1 MRRRTTPFLFAAP
14 LALVLLL
21 TSAPAQAGRLLG
33 TAAPSNAPQARL
45 AAILADPARYHEKS
59 VVLRGT
65 VSAQCA
71 SLCEFTFQDGPH
83 KSLIYPQGFKLPKL
97 KKGEP
102 VRLYARVTA
111 GERNVVLTALGLER
125 K

>member
-1 MRRRTTPFLFAAP
+1 MRHRIVPFVLAAQLA
-14 LALVLLL
+14 LALVPQPAAARKALGAAIPAG
-21 TSAPAQAGRLLG
+21 APA
-33 TAAPSNAPQARL
+33 ARL
-45 AAILADPARYHEKS
+45 SAILAEPARYHDQS

-65 VSAQCA
+65 VNSQCA

-97 KKGEP
+97 KKGES
-102 VRLYARVTA
+102 VTLYARVTA

>member
-1 MRRRTTPFLFAAP
+1 MRHRASPFRFAAP
-14 LALVLLL
+14 LALALLL
-21 TSAPAQAGRLLG
+21 VPQLAEARKALG
-33 TAAPSNAPQARL
+33 
-45 AAILADPARYHEKS
+45 AAIPANAQSATLSAVLATPARFHDKA

-65 VSAQCA
+65 VNAQCA

-97 KKGEP
+97 RKGEA
-102 VRLYARVTA
+102 VTLYARVTA
-111 GERNVVLTALGLER
+111 GEQNVVLTALGLER